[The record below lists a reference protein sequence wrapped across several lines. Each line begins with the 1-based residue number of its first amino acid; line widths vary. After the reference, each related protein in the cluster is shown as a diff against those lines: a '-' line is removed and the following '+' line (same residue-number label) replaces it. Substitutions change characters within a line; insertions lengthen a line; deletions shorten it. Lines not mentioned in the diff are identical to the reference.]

1 VPHITLEY
9 SANLDGR
16 IAIGALCERVLEA
29 ALATGVFETGAVRVR
44 AVRCEA
50 YAIADRHPENA
61 FVDGSLRMGR
71 GRDAATR
78 KEVGEAIFD
87 AMAGFLEPQF
97 AEDHFALSFEVR
109 EIDSDLSF
117 KKNSM
122 HRRFRG

>member
-1 VPHITLEY
+1 MPHITLEY

-16 IAIGALCERVLEA
+16 VAIGELCERVLEA
-29 ALATGVFETGAVRVR
+29 VLSTGVFETGAVRVR
-44 AVRCEA
+44 AVRCDA
-50 YAIADRHPENA
+50 YAIADRHPDNG

-71 GRDAATR
+71 GRDLATR
-78 KEVGEAIFD
+78 RKVGEAIFQ
-87 AMAGFLEPQF
+87 AMADFLEAQF

-109 EIDSDLSF
+109 EIDPDLSF